1 MAKNNSNIPLSLVGK
16 SVPIKDAREKVTGS
30 LKYGVDFQVPNM
42 VYGKI
47 LRSPHAHAK
56 IRGIDYSR
64 AEAQP
69 GVLGVVCYQDAPDLD
84 WNSCWF
90 NYRGHILDDRARFV
104 GDEVAAVSAITE
116 NIAEQAYGGG
126 INDFQMFYRQGERT
140 AVR

>member
-1 MAKNNSNIPLSLVGK
+1 MAKNNSNIPLSVVGK

-64 AEAQP
+64 AEALS
-69 GVLGVVCYQDAPDLD
+69 GVLGVICYQDAPDLD

-104 GDEVAAVSAITE
+104 GDEVAACLLSW
-116 NIAEQAYGGG
+116 YL
-126 INDFQMFYRQGERT
+126 ER
-140 AVR
+140 VLSCPFECHCLCCPSFVIR